1 MVFIKLSGHG
11 RGSNVC
17 PAITCFHLSFVLLA
31 GRGAN
36 LCGLPDKHLFDIVTH
51 PELSE
56 QYRNDLF
63 YRRSRH
69 ANTKLVQINV
79 FVGNA
84 NDMKV

>member
-1 MVFIKLSGHG
+1 MVFIKLSGLG

-17 PAITCFHLSFVLLA
+17 PAITCCHLFFVLPA

-36 LCGLPDKHLFDIVTH
+36 LCGLPERYFPDIVTH
-51 PELSE
+51 PELSDL
-56 QYRNDLF
+56 YRNDLF

-79 FVGNA
+79 FIGHA
-84 NDMKV
+84 NDMKA